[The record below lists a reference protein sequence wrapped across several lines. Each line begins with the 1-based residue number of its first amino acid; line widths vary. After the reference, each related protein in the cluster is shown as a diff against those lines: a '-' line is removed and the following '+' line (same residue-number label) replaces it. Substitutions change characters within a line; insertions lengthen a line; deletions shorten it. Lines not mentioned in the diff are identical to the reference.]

1 MNRYLQPNLAE
12 YLFIKNNKAKTM
24 KIKYLKDAPLGKK
37 GEVSDVPNMDAKILI
52 KLGIAEKHTTT
63 KRNSKKVADKNDS
76 E

>member
-1 MNRYLQPNLAE
+1 
-12 YLFIKNNKAKTM
+12 M